1 MHFIK
6 KIENPN
12 CQISLFYWNSK
23 YIVKFEMNQME
34 QTFKVSEIDVFS
46 IQELEDIIDDNFIEA
61 VLKRFESMANDWYSN
76 F

>member
-12 CQISLFYWNSK
+12 CQISLFSWNSK

-34 QTFKVSEIDVFS
+34 QTFKVSEMDVFS

-61 VLKRFESMANDWYSN
+61 VLKRFESMANDWYGN